1 MAFFS
6 CGGHKTR
13 EKKGQRL
20 AICGRGCIL
29 KDYRTR
35 VPTAEG
41 ACHRKS
47 GSFRRRKK
55 YRESKEELQNG
66 VKLEMKTYLAKT
78 GEIERRFLLFDAANQ
93 PLGRLAVKIVNALR
107 GKDLPT
113 FTPHVDTGAIV
124 IVINAEKVLLTGN
137 KETGKKYI
145 RWTGYRSGQRVET
158 AQEMRAKHADR
169 LIREAVWGM
178 IPHGRLGRA
187 QYAKLK
193 VYAGAEHPHAAQNP
207 ELVK

>member
-1 MAFFS
+1 MV
-6 CGGHKTR
+6 HR
-13 EKKGQRL
+13 P
-20 AICGRGCIL
+20 
-29 KDYRTR
+29 R
-35 VPTAEG
+35 VPTAEDTS
-41 ACHRKS
+41 RRES
-47 GSFRRRKK
+47 GSFRRRK
-55 YRESKEELQNG
+55 ESETREELQNG

-113 FTPHVDTGAIV
+113 FTPHVDTGAVV
-124 IVINAEKVLLTGN
+124 IVINAEKVLLTGG

-193 VYAGAEHPHAAQNP
+193 VYAGAEHPHAAQKP
-207 ELVK
+207 EVVK